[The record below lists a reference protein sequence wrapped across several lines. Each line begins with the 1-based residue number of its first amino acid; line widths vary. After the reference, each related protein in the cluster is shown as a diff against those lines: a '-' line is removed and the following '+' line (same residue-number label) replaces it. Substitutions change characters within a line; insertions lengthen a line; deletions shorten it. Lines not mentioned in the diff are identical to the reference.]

1 MHRFDLNAKFSAI
14 GSETSETRIGEIYQV
29 RGSRGGSGSVSTPI
43 ARYFVW
49 RPEYIE
55 GAAPHW
61 RIDCY
66 FKKHKLAGDPKTLSR
81 LLPTICKMQG
91 SAIRQFG
98 YRGIEVMKSVVKA
111 SALCLPTTN

>member
-14 GSETSETRIGEIYQV
+14 GSETSETRIGEIHHV

-81 LLPTICKMQG
+81 LLANNLQNAG
-91 SAIRQFG
+91 
-98 YRGIEVMKSVVKA
+98 
-111 SALCLPTTN
+111 LCDTPIWVSWHRSDEISGESIGTLFTDD

>member
-1 MHRFDLNAKFSAI
+1 MHRFDLNKKFHAR
-14 GSETSETRIGEIYQV
+14 GSETSETRVGEVYHV
-29 RGSRGGSGSVSTPI
+29 RRNRIGSGSVSTPI

-81 LLPTICKMQG
+81 LLANNLQNAG
-91 SAIRQFG
+91 
-98 YRGIEVMKSVVKA
+98 
-111 SALCLPTTN
+111 LCDAPI